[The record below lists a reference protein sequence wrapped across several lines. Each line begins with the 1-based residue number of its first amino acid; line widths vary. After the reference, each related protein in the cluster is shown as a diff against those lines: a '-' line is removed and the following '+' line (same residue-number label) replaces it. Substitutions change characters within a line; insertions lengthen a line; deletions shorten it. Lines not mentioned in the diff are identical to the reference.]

1 MVPAAILPSALTL
14 LAGILDNLTGDDK
27 RKAEEA
33 MKLLE
38 MAQGQAKGQMEIN
51 REEARS
57 ASLFVAGWRP
67 AVGWVC
73 VLGLGYE
80 FLLRPLGIWALAV
93 WNPGGPIPPSLG
105 DVLVELVFAMLGVG
119 ALRSF
124 DKSRLRR

>member
-1 MVPAAILPSALTL
+1 MVPATILPTALTL

-38 MAQGQAKGQMEIN
+38 MAQGQAQGQMEIN
-51 REEARS
+51 KEEARS
-57 ASLFVAGWRP
+57 ASLFVSGWRP
-67 AVGWVC
+67 AVGWLC
-73 VLGLGYE
+73 VFGLGYE

>member
-1 MVPAAILPSALTL
+1 MVPAAILPTALTL

-51 REEARS
+51 KEEARS
-57 ASLFVAGWRP
+57 ASLFVSGWRP

-73 VLGLGYE
+73 VLG
-80 FLLRPLGIWALAV
+80 LGIWALAV

-124 DKSRLRR
+124 DKSRPRR

>member
-1 MVPAAILPSALTL
+1 MVPAAILPTALTL
-14 LAGILDNLTGDDK
+14 LAGILDNLTGDK
-27 RKAEEA
+27 RREAEQA
-33 MKLLE
+33 MELLK
-38 MAQGQAKGQMEIN
+38 MAQTQADGQMEIN
-51 REEARS
+51 KEEARS

>member
-1 MVPAAILPSALTL
+1 MGPASILPTALTI
-14 LAGILDNLTGDDK
+14 LAGILDNLTGDK
-27 RKAEEA
+27 RREAEQA
-33 MKLLE
+33 MELLK
-38 MAQGQAKGQMEIN
+38 MAQRQADGQMEIN
-51 REEARS
+51 KEEARS

-80 FLLRPLGIWALAV
+80 FLLRPIGIWALAV

-105 DVLVELVFAMLGVG
+105 DVLVELVCAMLGVG

-124 DKSRLRR
+124 DKSRGGR

>member
-1 MVPAAILPSALTL
+1 MVPAAILPTALTL

-38 MAQGQAKGQMEIN
+38 MAKGQAKGQMEIN
-51 REEARS
+51 KEEARS
-57 ASLFVAGWRP
+57 ASLFVSGWRP

-80 FLLRPLGIWALAV
+80 FLLRPIGIWALAV

-105 DVLVELVFAMLGVG
+105 DVLVELVCAMLGVG

-124 DKSRLRR
+124 DKSRGR

>member
-1 MVPAAILPSALTL
+1 MVPAAILPTALTL

-51 REEARS
+51 KEEARS
-57 ASLFVAGWRP
+57 ASLFVSGWRP
-67 AVGWVC
+67 AVVWVC

-124 DKSRLRR
+124 DKSRPRR

>member
-1 MVPAAILPSALTL
+1 MVPAAILPTALTL

-57 ASLFVAGWRP
+57 ASLFVSGWRP